1 MCVPADDVMERVFT
15 YSLIWSF
22 GSALNEDNKR
32 VFQQYLT
39 HTFTTLPDITT
50 TLWEYTLH
58 NSQYTYHHCKANSE
72 GRQFV
77 YTSRTAAIGQLL
89 QLLVSNGVSVII
101 DGPCGSGKT
110 SFALNAVP
118 NGEGGPS
125 VLHLLMT
132 QEYTTGDVWT
142 QLRERLAWHSGT
154 TYIPQGGGALVAL
167 VDDIHLTQVHLY
179 CVHVHV
185 YMYIYTVYMYI
196 YTVYMYIYTVYMY
209 FSTKTSV

>member
-22 GSALNEDNKR
+22 GGALNEDNKR

-39 HTFTTLPDITT
+39 HTFTTLPDITSS
-50 TLWEYTLH
+50 TLWEYTLYGNH
-58 NSQYTYHHCKANSE
+58 YTYHHCKADSE
-72 GRQFV
+72 RRQFV
-77 YTSRTAAIGQLL
+77 YTSRTAAIAQLL
-89 QLLVSNGVSVII
+89 QLLASNGVSVII

-110 SFALNAVP
+110 SFALNAIP
-118 NGEGGPS
+118 NGECGPS

-142 QLRERLAWHSGT
+142 QLRERLTWHSGT

-167 VDDIHLTQVHLY
+167 VEDIHLTQVY
-179 CVHVHV
+179 CVHVLQLMDTLIHV
-185 YMYIYTVYMYI
+185 HVQQFIYTLIYIMYMYNSLYI
-196 YTVYMYIYTVYMY
+196 H
-209 FSTKTSV
+209 